1 MKKEWL
7 LLFTLLPGLF
17 ATSCKSDEYFEG
29 YKGDTN
35 MTQQLPVD
43 WSQAANKSAG
53 ILTTN
58 FLPAGNTL
66 FGKQLQWDSTQ
77 ENPTETFVDYET
89 GEMKLTSQM
98 EGVKVLLR
106 NYLRSGDNN
115 TLTVAQNILGEI
127 KDNLDTDNYDEV
139 AQYADILLLS
149 YEATN
154 DAATWTELKNIF
166 AEIETVTEVTET
178 GQTTGEG
185 EEGEGSETVVSG
197 YTNGTNGVPASATD
211 AKRTAKGNGL
221 AVMITAKMAEIAA
234 ANGEA
239 NAETYKNFASNVM
252 NFCLGR
258 MYGDAGIVYE
268 SLTQDASGIWT
279 ADQTYRYYNQG
290 YMIGAIVAY
299 TQATGND
306 ELVEGAKTIARHQL
320 TGGYMHSNLPVFMP
334 NYDSGAY
341 LGTIDRTLLLSRS
354 IFCEYLKDLVDL
366 TGENSYYLCITN
378 NAETMWA
385 YGQENENCLWG
396 ARWYEPA
403 FAGEYASSNSLDDP
417 MAPYIV
423 ISLESQIAGT
433 SMAET
438 KASL

>member
-58 FLPAGNTL
+58 FLPAGKTL

-89 GEMKLTSQM
+89 GEIKFTSQM

-127 KDNLDTDNYDEV
+127 KDNLDFDNYDEV

-166 AEIETVTEVTET
+166 EDIEAATEVTET
-178 GQTTGEG
+178 SQTTGEG
-185 EEGEGSETVVSG
+185 EAGEGGETVF
-197 YTNGTNGVPASATD
+197 
-211 AKRTAKGNGL
+211 L
-221 AVMITAKMAEIAA
+221 
-234 ANGEA
+234 
-239 NAETYKNFASNVM
+239 
-252 NFCLGR
+252 
-258 MYGDAGIVYE
+258 
-268 SLTQDASGIWT
+268 
-279 ADQTYRYYNQG
+279 
-290 YMIGAIVAY
+290 
-299 TQATGND
+299 
-306 ELVEGAKTIARHQL
+306 
-320 TGGYMHSNLPVFMP
+320 
-334 NYDSGAY
+334 
-341 LGTIDRTLLLSRS
+341 
-354 IFCEYLKDLVDL
+354 
-366 TGENSYYLCITN
+366 
-378 NAETMWA
+378 
-385 YGQENENCLWG
+385 
-396 ARWYEPA
+396 
-403 FAGEYASSNSLDDP
+403 
-417 MAPYIV
+417 
-423 ISLESQIAGT
+423 
-433 SMAET
+433 
-438 KASL
+438 

>member
-58 FLPAGNTL
+58 FLPAGKTL

-89 GEMKLTSQM
+89 GEIKLTSQM

-127 KDNLDTDNYDEV
+127 KDNLDFDNYDEV

-166 AEIETVTEVTET
+166 EDIEAATEVTET
-178 GQTTGEG
+178 SQTTGEG
-185 EEGEGSETVVSG
+185 EAGEGGETVVSG

-252 NFCLGR
+252 NFCVGQ
-258 MYGDAGIVYE
+258 MYSDAGTANE
-268 SLTQDASGIWT
+268 SLTQEESGIWT

-299 TQATGND
+299 TQVMGTD
-306 ELVEGAKTIARHQL
+306 ELLEGAQNIARHQI

-334 NYDSGAY
+334 DYSADY

-354 IFCEYLKDLVDL
+354 IFCEYLKDLADL
-366 TGENSYYLCITN
+366 TGDNSYYLCIIN

-385 YGQENENCLWG
+385 YGQENEDCLWG
-396 ARWYEPA
+396 TRWYEPA
-403 FAGEYASSNSLDDP
+403 FAGEYASSNDLSDP

-423 ISLESQIAGT
+423 IPLEAQIAGT
-433 SMAET
+433 SMVET

>member
-89 GEMKLTSQM
+89 GEMRLTSQM

-178 GQTTGEG
+178 GQTTGED
-185 EEGEGSETVVSG
+185 EAGEGGETVVSG

-268 SLTQDASGIWT
+268 SLTQDVSGIWT

>member
-58 FLPAGNTL
+58 FLPAGKTL

-89 GEMKLTSQM
+89 GEIKLTSQM

-127 KDNLDTDNYDEV
+127 KDNLDFDNYDEV

-166 AEIETVTEVTET
+166 EDIEAATEVTET
-178 GQTTGEG
+178 SQTTGEG
-185 EEGEGSETVVSG
+185 EAGEGGETVVSG

-211 AKRTAKGNGL
+211 VKRTAKGNGL